1 MVFVRAK
8 MIART
13 PALLRT
19 LVCAS
24 LEEGD
29 VSGDVLI
36 GPEQRPKAGSAGA
49 ALGMS
54 VSSEVSGRVVRIC
67 GELDKETRNQLVVM
81 CVAGNQPAVI
91 VDLTALTFMDC
102 AGYGAIVTIRHV
114 LEHSA
119 RSLTIRNQTGQP
131 ARLLD
136 MIAALELSNASP
148 SSSVASTAGSSA
160 RP

>member
-1 MVFVRAK
+1 ML
-8 MIART
+8 
-13 PALLRT
+13 ALN
-19 LVCAS
+19 VS
-24 LEEGD
+24 QEG
-29 VSGDVLI
+29 
-36 GPEQRPKAGSAGA
+36 
-49 ALGMS
+49 
-54 VSSEVSGRVVRIC
+54 SSRVVRVC
-67 GELDKETRNQLVVM
+67 GELDIKTRNQLVVM

-102 AGYGAIVTIRHV
+102 AGYAAFATVRDV

-136 MIAALELSNASP
+136 MIGALEQPGTLASATTT
-148 SSSVASTAGSSA
+148 ASSSA